1 MSLDNRNSL
10 EILLLVLLRD
20 SDLPAIGL
28 EVVLLNLA
36 QDLKVRTEVQLQPT
50 VLDVV
55 LPGEKHQHSLQT
67 TCTSNTGVD
76 THTTHTDFVT
86 YQLSILTLTLTL
98 LLTYLL
104 TIQYFHTL
112 TLLLTLLLITQRL
125 HSHTDFLTYHSVSSH
140 SHSLCYLSL
149 NVFTHTDCYLSL
161 SVLLSH
167 FVTYH

>member
-20 SDLPAIGL
+20 SDLPAVGL

-55 LPGEKHQHSLQT
+55 LSGEKHQHSLQT

-112 TLLLTLLLITQRL
+112 TLLLTLLLI
-125 HSHTDFLTYHSVSSH
+125 S
-140 SHSLCYLSL
+140 
-149 NVFTHTDCYLSL
+149 VFTLTLTFLLTIQYLHTHT
-161 SVLLSH
+161 H
-167 FVTYH
+167 FVTYHSMSSHSH